1 MEHEFHGCVS
11 CLRGRNEYTLRQAD
25 DLLFHYSSRF
35 SVSPLHRLCKSV
47 DSGFDEH
54 TKEFHLTK
62 LLQSNIWKLV
72 KSLEVRSFVVVEEL
86 APLFL
91 LLSLHN
97 LSISVVQNLCQ
108 TLQIMK
114 ASLGSPFYAH
124 LRELSILYVEMS
136 NDDCK
141 LFSEFLSKTRTLRH
155 LHLRGCSINDE
166 KTEIM
171 KNGFS
176 TNTSLVRIYLH
187 QNLIGPKGAA
197 IIARILLLGNSKW
210 RTLHLGENSLLDK
223 GVIALSSGLGGFC
236 PLRILN
242 LQGNGFGPEG
252 ARAIALALQ
261 RNKSLRRLN
270 FGSNAI
276 GSKGVAHISKMLEIN
291 ETLREL
297 KLDGVQMK
305 TKGAIVLFTALKK
318 NKGIRK
324 IKISNNSIESNAADA
339 IVECCNHN
347 GSLVTMNLNQNELG
361 VDGAE
366 SIGRIIGE
374 KSRLVDVQLACMRQF
389 HIIVVFPL
397 LHEHLKVLYMTHDLW
412 LLGNLIGPEGVKH
425 VAQLFRAMFC
435 LTSLNLNF
443 NGIRD
448 EGAII
453 IADALRVQKTISTLH
468 LSRNEI
474 SDVGAISLAESLI
487 KRKIPV
493 ELDLQIND
501 ISARGIAVI
510 AEAVEQNVI
519 VSLNL
524 EFNLAKD
531 EAAIEIAS
539 AMTTTNALR
548 DIYLSYNDITDE
560 GAIALCEAFESNP
573 RIIALVIDDQLI
585 EDFSISERID
595 RQLERRGH
603 QMC

>member
-374 KSRLVDVQLACMRQF
+374 KSRLVDVQLA
-389 HIIVVFPL
+389 
-397 LHEHLKVLYMTHDLW
+397 W
-412 LLGNLIGPEGVKH
+412 NLIGPEGVKH